1 LNLIVKKYKNYQ
13 LNIKINLNKLKNNFN
28 KKIILYKLFKKKMI
42 KLYIKNNNKSI
53 ILEIWL
59 NKKYIKFNNIKK
71 KFIIFK
77 SKNLIQMINNLINL
91 IITQNMI

>member
-1 LNLIVKKYKNYQ
+1 MNLIVKKYKNYQ

>member
-1 LNLIVKKYKNYQ
+1 
-13 LNIKINLNKLKNNFN
+13 
-28 KKIILYKLFKKKMI
+28 MI
-42 KLYIKNNNKSI
+42 KLCIKNNNKSI
-53 ILEIWL
+53 ILERCL

-77 SKNLIQMINNLINL
+77 SKNLIQVINNQVNL